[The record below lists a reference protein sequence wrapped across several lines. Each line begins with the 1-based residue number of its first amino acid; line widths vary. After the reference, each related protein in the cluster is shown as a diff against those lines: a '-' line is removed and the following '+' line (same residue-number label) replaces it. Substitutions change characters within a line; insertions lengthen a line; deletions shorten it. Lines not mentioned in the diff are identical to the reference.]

1 MFYRLRNKKG
11 MKKASLTLL
20 HSFLNSTS
28 SSQMDLA
35 GIEPA
40 SESLSLAASPIT
52 VVLLT
57 FPPATAEQQAAA
69 FSSFI
74 NSSTFSKL

>member
-1 MFYRLRNKKG
+1 MTQKK
-11 MKKASLTLL
+11 KRRKYDVFT
-20 HSFLNSTS
+20 
-28 SSQMDLA
+28 MDLA

-57 FPPATAEQQAAA
+57 FPPAAAEQQAAA

>member
-1 MFYRLRNKKG
+1 
-11 MKKASLTLL
+11 
-20 HSFLNSTS
+20 
-28 SSQMDLA
+28 MDLA

-69 FSSFI
+69 FTSFI

>member
-1 MFYRLRNKKG
+1 MTR
-11 MKKASLTLL
+11 L

-57 FPPATAEQQAAA
+57 FPPAAAEQQAAA